1 MRRPTRSTSTYTLLP
16 YTTLFRSLA
25 VEGAGV
31 EVLIEI
37 GAGEAEALH
46 LVAHRDEDVVLRVT
60 RGEVGWRVEDLRNDL
75 AAAPKLFRPDR
86 EARVGEFGLE
96 VTRSEE
102 HTSELQSLMHISYA
116 VFCLTKNK
124 K

>member
-86 EARVGEFGLE
+86 EARVGDFGLE
-96 VTRSEE
+96 VTFDARGERREIVAGSVDRERTRL
-102 HTSELQSLMHISYA
+102 TSRH
-116 VFCLTKNK
+116 
-124 K
+124 